1 MGGKAVECNCKQRY
15 LPYKTGSRIM
25 KKSLI
30 FILMVSVAS
39 ALLAYTFYKPSK
51 PHDKRFIFSDLTV
64 KDKKT
69 GLIWT
74 REANIADREMTWD
87 DACRLIEDLN
97 EQKYA
102 GHSDWR
108 LPTKDELGSLLGSS
122 ANKNGGVN
130 YLILFNKSGFK
141 NVQAYG
147 YWSSTTDAGDTAFAW
162 DVFMCGGGVLAFSR
176 TFPFYVWPVRAG

>member
-1 MGGKAVECNCKQRY
+1 
-15 LPYKTGSRIM
+15 M
-25 KKSLI
+25 KRL
-30 FILMVSVAS
+30 FILVLMFITAS
-39 ALLAYTFYKPSK
+39 ALLSCTSNKA
-51 PHDKRFIFSDLTV
+51 DNKRFRFTDLTAI
-64 KDKKT
+64 DKKT
-69 GLIWT
+69 GLVWT

-87 DACRLIEDLN
+87 GAFKLIEKLN

-102 GHSDWR
+102 GYSDWR

-122 ANKNGGVN
+122 TNKNGGVN
-130 YLILFNKSGFK
+130 YLILFNKSGFR

-176 TFPFYVWPVRAG
+176 TFPFYVWPVRAGK

>member
-1 MGGKAVECNCKQRY
+1 MCGKAVECDCKQRY

-25 KKSLI
+25 KKILI
-30 FILMVSVAS
+30 FVLMFIVAS

-51 PHDKRFIFSDLTV
+51 PHEKRFIFSDLTV

-69 GLIWT
+69 GLIWA
-74 REANIADREMTWD
+74 RDANIADREMTWD
-87 DACRLIEDLN
+87 GALKFIEKLN

-102 GHSDWR
+102 GYSDWK
-108 LPTKDELGSLLGSS
+108 LPAKNELGSLLGSS